1 MALTIMVSSGE
12 RLTSTPSMFITRVMK
27 ASQSNLACKKVQINI
42 AFDLIH
48 IVLISVKTIWLWND
62 MTRSKSNTAVTCI

>member
-48 IVLISVKTIWLWND
+48 SFNQRQNYMLMERIQIKFKEIW
-62 MTRSKSNTAVTCI
+62 